1 MKIKNNNFIFKL
13 TLSYVFIILISFG
26 FIAFFLDKKLE
37 ENALQD
43 IKSSLVNQAY
53 LIETQIVAE
62 NLIKED
68 TVFLDSLVKTL
79 SPKIKCRIT
88 VLNNRGKVLADSEK
102 KLEEVLN
109 MENHADRQ
117 EIKAALSGLI
127 GEEIHYSRTLKIDML
142 YVALPIVDKGGAI
155 GVLRL
160 ALPLSDLKE
169 ILSAIKKA
177 IFFSLF
183 FALGLAFVLGSI
195 LTKAIIKP
203 INKMIHVS
211 HKFSQGDFSHKIFVD
226 SKDELGELAS
236 TLNKMAQNMED
247 KINEIE
253 IKNQHLVAILESMV
267 EGIIVV
273 DKASR
278 IVSVNHTVE
287 NIFNISKKN
296 LEGKIF
302 LEVIRNNDILDII
315 SAVLKKGEFTSC
327 ELTLVWPV
335 QKIFQINASP
345 VFEKGIVSGCLLVI
359 HDMTEIRKLETMRR
373 DFVANVSHEL
383 KTPLTSIKGF
393 LETLLEGALEDKENS
408 RHFLIIMQDHT
419 ERLNKLVDDLLSLS
433 RLESKEILLK
443 KDIFNLKQQF
453 EKVIASYGAQF
464 KKRNIEIKNELPIN
478 LSINADKD
486 KIEGVLT
493 NLIDNAIKFNK
504 EKGAIRIYSQDQS
517 GIIRIIIEDSGIGIP
532 EKDMPRIFERF
543 YRVDKARSRELG
555 GTGLGLS
562 IAKHIVELHGG
573 TIGVESVEGLG
584 SKFWFTIPKQ

>member
-1 MKIKNNNFIFKL
+1 MNIKNHNFIFKL
-13 TLSYVFIILISFG
+13 TFSYVFIILISFG
-26 FIAFFLDKKLE
+26 
-37 ENALQD
+37 
-43 IKSSLVNQAY
+43 SAY
-53 LIETQIVAE
+53 L
-62 NLIKED
+62 
-68 TVFLDSLVKTL
+68 F
-79 SPKIKCRIT
+79 
-88 VLNNRGKVLADSEK
+88 
-102 KLEEVLN
+102 
-109 MENHADRQ
+109 HA
-117 EIKAALSGLI
+117 ILPGLFI
-127 GEEIHYSRTLKIDML
+127 
-142 YVALPIVDKGGAI
+142 
-155 GVLRL
+155 
-160 ALPLSDLKE
+160 
-169 ILSAIKKA
+169 
-177 IFFSLF
+177 
-183 FALGLAFVLGSI
+183 ALGLAFLSSLL
-195 LTKAIIKP
+195 LTRDMTLKL
-203 INKMIHVS
+203 
-211 HKFSQGDFSHKIFVD
+211 HKFVRISDSFSKGDFSHKIFLD

-236 TLNKMAQNMED
+236 TLNSMAQNLED
-247 KINEIE
+247 KIHEIE

-273 DKASR
+273 DKTSR
-278 IVSVNHTVE
+278 IVSVNPTVE

-302 LEVIRNNDILDII
+302 LEVIRNNDISDII

-393 LETLLEGALEDKENS
+393 LETLLEGALDDKENN
-408 RHFLIIMQDHT
+408 RRFLIIMQNHT

-433 RLESKEILLK
+433 HLESKEILLR
-443 KDIFNLKQQF
+443 KDFFNLYQQVA
-453 EKVIASYGAQF
+453 KVITNCVAQL
-464 KKRNIEIKNELPIN
+464 KKRNIEIKNELPVN
-478 LSINADKD
+478 LLVNADKD
-486 KIEGVLT
+486 KLEGVFT

-504 EKGAIRIYSQDQS
+504 EKGIIRIYSQDEER
-517 GIIRIIIEDSGIGIP
+517 RIKIVIEDSGIGIP
-532 EKDMPRIFERF
+532 EKDIPRIFERF

-584 SKFWFTIPKQ
+584 SKFWFTLPKQ